1 MHSNSDA
8 TYRDDEI
15 LAWIASGEAAQLTK
29 AVTTLASDR
38 RLVRS
43 IRRRVRQKLE
53 SRQMLFPDQ
62 VYYLADAEEEA
73 LAWIFDRA
81 LSVQSLRRTVL
92 ERGKGEHGVGF
103 DPTQGSL
110 HNWLLNAAG
119 YQLLD
124 WLKKHRRSTT
134 ENTPLNDQLASPHT
148 TEPSA
153 EDTAS
158 GLHQAMIQTR
168 DRFRLLPSMQRAC
181 MTIKYLLAE
190 VLEDEDLICISTERG
205 DSDPSPETL
214 EQLRTELQSLYVARL
229 AHWVETSSTNSN
241 PPKSMGLR
249 AKQERVD
256 VLFAKRQQ
264 LEDELAAAA
273 RQLKATGRSQA
284 DLDELQS
291 VAIRWTLQE
300 IKERFSN
307 RWTDERIL
315 AESAQRLVKVKRQ
328 LRAAQEQ
335 LKAATESADGSLP
348 PAEIAKFLEKSVNAV
363 SSALSRAHKK
373 LGRFLG
379 MSWDEDEN
387 DAREPDDPP

>member
-1 MHSNSDA
+1 MTSKSK
-8 TYRDDEI
+8 TGRIDEI

-315 AESAQRLVKVKRQ
+315 AESAQRLAKVKRQ

-363 SSALSRAHKK
+363 SSALSRAH
-373 LGRFLG
+373 
-379 MSWDEDEN
+379 
-387 DAREPDDPP
+387 